1 MNRQGKRI
9 RNLEELEAAR
19 LARRSVLCQEG
30 TFSLCRYPAAY
41 VMNRSAG
48 YVLGMIRNGMYL
60 YKPKKPL
67 DPNAPVRKFQPKKP
81 VPPPILCLPYY
92 PEL

>member
-1 MNRQGKRI
+1 MKRI

-19 LARRSVLCQEG
+19 LARRSVLCREG
-30 TFSLCRYPAAY
+30 CHLSRYPAAF

-48 YVLGMIRNGMYL
+48 NVLGMIRNGMFL

-67 DPNAPVRKFQPKKP
+67 DPNAPVRKFQLKKP

-92 PEL
+92 PEI